1 MTAMAVLAVVG
12 VLMVIEWRV
21 SVRNERALRARG
33 AREPPDDVH
42 RWMRLAY
49 PGGFMAMA
57 GEGIVRGAA
66 ADMQLLA
73 GGVVFLAAKT
83 LKYWSIASLG
93 PYWSFRVL
101 VVPGAPLVQHGPY
114 RFARHPNYIAVI
126 GELVGA
132 ALLFDAPAAGTIA
145 TLLFAELIRRRVA
158 VEERALLNR

>member
-1 MTAMAVLAVVG
+1 
-12 VLMVIEWRV
+12 
-21 SVRNERALRARG
+21 
-33 AREPPDDVH
+33 
-42 RWMRLAY
+42 
-49 PGGFMAMA
+49 MAMA

-66 ADMQLLA
+66 ADLQLLA

-101 VVPGAPLVQHGPY
+101 VVPGAPLVEHGPY

-132 ALLFDAPAAGTIA
+132 ALLFNAPAAGTIA